1 MGAGDFLNL
10 IIVKV
15 LLLLNL
21 ISSLAEGVK
30 TAKAASGISYGLAN
44 NDWFGSDRA
53 SRRLRG
59 LATLPD

>member
-21 ISSLAEGVK
+21 IIVK
-30 TAKAASGISYGLAN
+30 VLLN
-44 NDWFGSDRA
+44 
-53 SRRLRG
+53 LRNHQ
-59 LATLPD
+59 LPFVHS